1 MANIIAHYLAHLK
14 PDDWRQQVGFS
25 PEVEAANRSLF
36 ESGVSEAESIRIL
49 SDWLQ
54 AHQPCL
60 FGRIAAKYG
69 ALSYCILNESDLEQ
83 SDEAIREKI
92 QTSRLEWTR
101 EGFEG
106 KKSGFI
112 ILAVSP
118 RIAYARPSPEMREL
132 ARRLCYLYLET
143 EIRMDHIHLEQIYLQ
158 KPGSRLTTWKW
169 YAGVNY
175 FCAQG
180 DRRWW
185 QDHRIPGG
193 MAFSVNSV
201 GHLVKSG
208 IIANVMRELGA
219 LTGTP
224 DEDYPVSK
232 VDSLDRALELAMR
245 TIAMASETESGRA
258 TELLPSASDRS
269 EMPVPECPVKL
280 SKLVS
285 EKNYCEYR
293 GWYHTDYTL
302 PSEYFIPDA
311 RRPAELK
318 PHSLDFTFLFHQNI
332 DNPDFRLMGEG
343 HQIRDLAINGEEL
356 LSVRDLYGLGLKRLM
371 GYEEEVWIGTQER
384 LIRILGA

>member
-1 MANIIAHYLAHLK
+1 MTNTVAYHLAQLK

-25 PEVEAANRSLF
+25 PEVEAVNRSLF
-36 ESGVSEAESIRIL
+36 ESGISKAESIRIL

-60 FGRIAAKYG
+60 FGRIAAKHG
-69 ALSYCILNESDLEQ
+69 ALSYCSLNESDLEQ
-83 SDEAIREKI
+83 SDDAIREKI

-143 EIRMDHIHLEQIYLQ
+143 EIRMDHIHLDQIYLQ
-158 KPGSRLTTWKW
+158 QPGSRLTTWKW
-169 YAGVNY
+169 YTGVNY

-180 DRRWW
+180 DMRWW

-208 IIANVMRELGA
+208 IIANAMRELGE

-232 VDSLDRALELAMR
+232 VDSLDKALELAMR

-258 TELLPSASDRS
+258 TELLPLASDRS

-285 EKNYCEYR
+285 DKDYCEYR

-302 PSEYFIPDA
+302 PSEYFLPDV
-311 RRPAELK
+311 RRPTELK
-318 PHSLDFTFLFHQNI
+318 AHSLDFTYLFHQNI

-343 HQIRDLAINGEEL
+343 HQIRDLTINGEEL
-356 LSVRDLYGLGLKRLM
+356 LSPRDLYGLGLKRMM
-371 GYEEEVWIGTQER
+371 GREEEVLISTQQR

>member
-1 MANIIAHYLAHLK
+1 MANTVAHYLAQLN

-36 ESGVSEAESIRIL
+36 ESGVSDTESIRIL
-49 SDWLQ
+49 RDWLQ

-60 FGRIAAKYG
+60 FGRIAAKHG

-143 EIRMDHIHLEQIYLQ
+143 EVRMDHIHLDQIYLQ
-158 KPGSRLTTWKW
+158 KPGSHLTTWKW

-180 DRRWW
+180 DIRWW

-208 IIANVMRELGA
+208 IIANAMRELGE

-232 VDSLDRALELAMR
+232 VDSLDKALELAMR

-258 TELLPSASDRS
+258 TELLPLASDRS

-285 EKNYCEYR
+285 DKNYCEYR

-302 PSEYFIPDA
+302 PSEYFLPAVD
-311 RRPAELK
+311 RPAELK
-318 PHSLDFTFLFHQNI
+318 AHSLDFTYLFHQNV

-343 HQIRDLAINGEEL
+343 HQIRDLAIHGEKL
-356 LSVRDLYGLGLKRLM
+356 LSVRDLHGLGLKRLI
-371 GYEEEVWIGTQER
+371 GYEEEVLIGTQER
-384 LIRILGA
+384 LIRLLDA